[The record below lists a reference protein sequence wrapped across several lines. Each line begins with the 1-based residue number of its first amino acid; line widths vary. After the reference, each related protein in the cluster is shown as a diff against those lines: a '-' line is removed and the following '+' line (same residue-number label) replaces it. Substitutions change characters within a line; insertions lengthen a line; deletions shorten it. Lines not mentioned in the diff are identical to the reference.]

1 MKQVFTNP
9 PYMNL
14 FFTIG
19 ELNLNYTNQP
29 TVIMPAVVLI
39 VLVKK
44 TTLFE
49 IVENP
54 SHSSLP
60 S

>member
-19 ELNLNYTNQP
+19 ELNLNYIISYLVNTMI
-29 TVIMPAVVLI
+29 TVVSMFFFLLCVCQA
-39 VLVKK
+39 
-44 TTLFE
+44 E
-49 IVENP
+49 D
-54 SHSSLP
+54 LP
-60 S
+60 IF